1 MKQKTVTM
9 TSDDVKIMFE
19 TRLNDIYRMAS
30 DSRDAFDFKQKLTY
44 YLTSTPNLRQPAVRT
59 IMRMTEADGT
69 TVVEE
74 SEGKPM
80 TFTTISLLWQ
90 ALTDEA
96 VLKNVNPDFLTDVF
110 RQMMMLYEAPTQQP
124 DIAQVKLWMR
134 RWHSGLDSRVRT
146 LRRINKYRLI
156 LHLIHR
162 IEMRHSANSRYVFA
176 EGMTMAEK
184 KRQVE
189 QWWDDYHFHLTFAAR
204 SLSELNNMLEYTM
217 TEDQIRIYHDAK
229 KKNIPIFVT
238 PYYLSLMD
246 VSRLM
251 FDDSA
256 LRSYVLYSRELVD
269 AFGSIKAWERED
281 RVEPDKPNAAGWLL
295 PQGNNIHRRYPE
307 VAILIPDT
315 IGRACGGL
323 CASCQR
329 MYDFQS
335 GRLNFDLE
343 RLKPNETWDG
353 KLRRLMRYFRDDA
366 QIRDI
371 LITGGDALMSQNK
384 SIRHILDAI
393 YTMARGKI
401 EDNAHR
407 EEGSKYAQLQ
417 RVRIGTRLP
426 VYLPMRVDDELIDIL
441 ADFKHRA
448 EKIGVR
454 QFYIQTH
461 FQTPLEVTE
470 ESRRAVRRLQK
481 AGWIVTNQLVF
492 NVTASRRGHTAKLR
506 KVLNALGI
514 VCYYTFSVKGFEEN
528 HAVFT
533 PNSRS
538 LQEAHEEK
546 SIGII
551 SSEATAKLVDSLS
564 SGATAT
570 KAIEQTKEDNG
581 VPFVAT
587 DRNVMNLPGVGKSM
601 TFHLAGI
608 MPDGRRVLAFSHDHT
623 RRHSPVIEHMPV
635 VYIKENKS
643 IAEYMR
649 QLEAIGE
656 KTKEYESIWAYNDG
670 DTEPRFPLY
679 DYPSFD
685 FEQTQEVNHISES

>member
-269 AFGSIKAWERED
+269 VFGSIKAWERED
-281 RVEPDKPNAAGWLL
+281 KVEPGKPNAAGWLL

-670 DTEPRFPLY
+670 DTELRFPLY

>member
-134 RWHSGLDSRVRT
+134 RWHSGLDNRVRT

-162 IEMRHSANSRYVFA
+162 IEMRHSANSRYVFV

>member
-281 RVEPDKPNAAGWLL
+281 KVEPGKPNAAGWLL

>member
-90 ALTDEA
+90 ALTDES

-110 RQMMMLYEAPTQQP
+110 RQMMMLYEAPPQQP
-124 DIAQVKLWMR
+124 DMAQVKLWMR

-162 IEMRHSANSRYVFA
+162 IEMRHSPNSRYVFA

-189 QWWDDYHFHLTFAAR
+189 QWWDDCHFHLTFAAR

-281 RVEPDKPNAAGWLL
+281 KVEPGKPNAAGWLL

-570 KAIEQTKEDNG
+570 KAIEQAREDNG

-656 KTKEYESIWAYNDG
+656 KTNEYESIWAYNDG

-685 FEQTQEVNHISES
+685 FEQTQEINHISES